1 MVTVTVMVKV
11 SVRVMVM
18 VKVRVM
24 AMVMVMVMVRVMVRV
39 KMKKQ
44 NFKIKTKA
52 VAGPAGIHCPCC
64 RHGDKSWSEHQYNK
78 DIRRYF
84 RKEIDDQLEDEYYG
98 KEEEEES

>member
-1 MVTVTVMVKV
+1 MVTV

-18 VKVRVM
+18 
-24 AMVMVMVMVRVMVRV
+24 AMVTNRVMVRV